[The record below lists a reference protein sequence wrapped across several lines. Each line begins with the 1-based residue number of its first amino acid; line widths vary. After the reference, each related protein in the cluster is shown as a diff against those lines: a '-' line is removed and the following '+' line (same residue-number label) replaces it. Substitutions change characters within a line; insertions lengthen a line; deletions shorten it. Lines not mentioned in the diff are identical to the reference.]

1 MDNLKELIN
10 RIEKLE
16 KDDNFNKLNQKL
28 SKFEE
33 KINKVENEVKHLK
46 AVLQYNLRNKIK

>member
-16 KDDNFNKLNQKL
+16 KDYNLNKLNQKL
-28 SKFEE
+28 SKLEE
-33 KINKVENEVKHLK
+33 KIDKVENEVKHLK
-46 AVLQYNLRNKIK
+46 AVLQYKLRNKIK

>member
-16 KDDNFNKLNQKL
+16 KEDNFNKLNQKL